1 MTFTISRNFII
12 YTWHEIYLR
21 LYVNRDILHSIISLS
36 LMIKQ
41 HHINI
46 KAYATCIRVR
56 VCHKIDH
63 SDRRWHVNGEGQAEI
78 IDIFPIDHWTVMA
91 NATELDSKRLSEED
105 SYFYKFPVILSIFHF
120 QFLDNQNTFE
130 RQITIH
136 YTHFHSFIVIT
147 IMCYDIN
154 LIFDSLLFFF
164 RRILEE
170 IPSYMFCTTKKL
182 RNFSL
187 YVLRTL
193 FLFSSETGIKSAK
206 WKPTKLLYNH

>member
-1 MTFTISRNFII
+1 MLDDFYNFQKFYNI
-12 YTWHEIYLR
+12 YVARDIFEI
-21 LYVNRDILHSIISLS
+21 VCRDILHSIISLS

-120 QFLDNQNTFE
+120 QFLDNQNT

-187 YVLRTL
+187 CVLRTL